1 MKSLALALTLTVLA
15 GAALAAER
23 PITAPAPNTL
33 TTTEKAGGWRLLFDG
48 RTTAGWKGF
57 KSPAPDA
64 GWSVRDGA
72 LSPDPKTS
80 KDIVTKGAYENFEL
94 SFEWKIAPKGNS
106 GVMFHVIEVGDE
118 TYQSGLEYQVLDNAH
133 GEPPLQRAGGL
144 YALYAPTTDATKP
157 PGEFNQG
164 RIVVDHG
171 HVQHWLNGVLVADY
185 EIGSADFKARV
196 AASKFRQWPQFASA
210 RTGAIALQCH
220 GNEVAF
226 RSLKIRLLKSGV
238 VA

>member
-1 MKSLALALTLTVLA
+1 MKALTLALTFAVLA
-15 GAALAAER
+15 GAAFAADR
-23 PITAPAPNTL
+23 PTAAPNTL
-33 TTTEKAGGWRLLFDG
+33 TAAEKAGGWRLLFDG
-48 RTTAGWKGF
+48 ATTAGWKGF
-57 KSPAPDA
+57 KSPTPDA
-64 GWSVRDGA
+64 RWRVRDGA

-94 SFEWKIAPKGNS
+94 SFEWKIAPMGNS

-118 TYQSGLEYQVLDNAH
+118 THQSGPEYQILDNAH

-144 YALYAPTTDATKP
+144 YALYAPTTDATRP

-171 HVQHWLNGVLVADY
+171 HVQHWLNGMLVADY
-185 EIGSADFKARV
+185 NIGSADFKARV

-210 RTGAIALQCH
+210 KTGAIALQCH
-220 GNEVAF
+220 GNDVAF
-226 RSLKIRLLKSGV
+226 RSLKIRPLP
-238 VA
+238 